1 TLPNPTPHPYPH
13 AHTARQRKKNS
24 HLFATRGPPPK
35 QLLISKKPPARLGRK
50 KFKKFFPA
58 DSTEITIRY
67 PLLCRSPSTSEE
79 SCLHGLISSA
89 TEPCCTKTSSSG
101 SATHARCCAKHPKAD
116 VPFARLRVRR
126 ACPCFILFV
135 CRQPG

>member
-1 TLPNPTPHPYPH
+1 TQHAIPNDKPPDREKKNRLLLSHTHPPSKKFLKPKKPH
-13 AHTARQRKKNS
+13 APLAD
-24 HLFATRGPPPK
+24 
-35 QLLISKKPPARLGRK
+35 K
-50 KFKKFFPA
+50 KFKKYYPA